1 MARRGRG
8 GRCEDEKRL
17 LFRKISRCNGT
28 HRRDIIC
35 ADAGEGPSLL
45 KEGRE
50 VVRMAAAVLEIVK
63 RITGFIVGVLI
74 GCMMERWAYKKIWNL
89 KKPSRV
95 KEISIRFLQWVIVLL
110 LIFLF
115 LVAVDLLGYAAI
127 KAVM

>member
-1 MARRGRG
+1 MQAKKAKPPSG
-8 GRCEDEKRL
+8 G
-17 LFRKISRCNGT
+17 FTG
-28 HRRDIIC
+28 
-35 ADAGEGPSLL
+35 
-45 KEGRE
+45 GRE
-50 VVRMAAAVLEIVK
+50 VVRMAAVLEIVK

-127 KAVM
+127 KAVV

>member
-1 MARRGRG
+1 MQE
-8 GRCEDEKRL
+8 CMQKD
-17 LFRKISRCNGT
+17 
-28 HRRDIIC
+28 C

-89 KKPSRV
+89 KKPSRA

-115 LVAVDLLGYAAI
+115 LVAIDLLGYVAI
-127 KAVM
+127 KAVV